1 MDLGIEKL
9 RFGQLGRYRGY
20 GNSSFCE
27 KVKNVKK
34 LKLLETCFLH
44 VLEVPDHF

>member
-1 MDLGIEKL
+1 M
-9 RFGQLGRYRGY
+9 
-20 GNSSFCE
+20 S
-27 KVKNVKK
+27 KK